1 MRRISTC
8 LAPWPCQS
16 PDPLPPSPKLH
27 VEPSAPPC
35 HATLCPPAPSGCRSR
50 RCGGGRCTTT
60 RPRDPP
66 QRHPDADLAGA
77 AGDVVRHAAVE
88 THAGDRQRQDREATA
103 QLGKRDLLVDL
114 IVRSMSAVWVHNQG
128 YPQPDQMVYA
138 LRTSGDRTNTG
149 YYATGGMSLVRAP

>member
-1 MRRISTC
+1 M
-8 LAPWPCQS
+8 P
-16 PDPLPPSPKLH
+16 
-27 VEPSAPPC
+27 
-35 HATLCPPAPSGCRSR
+35 
-50 RCGGGRCTTT
+50 RCA
-60 RPRDPP
+60 P

-88 THAGDRQRQDREATA
+88 THAGVRQRQDREATA

-149 YYATGGMSLVRAP
+149 YYATGGLSLVRPPWRAFLDSPTIGAAGEPGRSRSSISRPVRIGICIVVK